1 LCWADILENYNTTSN
16 SKSLTILT
24 IQEVSLKIKKKDLD
38 ATRKWL
44 EKREIPIYKDNKP
57 HYVYEVDV
65 DCEIDKT
72 RVRTLRNKYPNNWEE
87 IYRKIA
93 RDNSVYEM
101 VVLSLGGEVCSKP
114 TSKIKLQNDNE
125 RELYKRY
132 SA

>member
-1 LCWADILENYNTTSN
+1 MCWADILENYNSTSN
-16 SKSLTILT
+16 SKSLTILS
-24 IQEVSLKIKKKDLD
+24 IQEVSSKIKKKDLD

-44 EKREIPIYKDNKP
+44 EKREIPIYKDSKP

-101 VVLSLGGEVCSKP
+101 VVLSLGGEVCRKP
-114 TSKIKLQNDNE
+114 TSKIKLQNNNE

-132 SA
+132 LV

>member
-1 LCWADILENYNTTSN
+1 MENYNSTSN
-16 SKSLTILT
+16 SKSLTILS
-24 IQEVSLKIKKKDLD
+24 IQEVSSKIKKKDLD
-38 ATRKWL
+38 STRKWL
-44 EKREIPIYKDNKP
+44 EKREIPIYKDSKP

-101 VVLSLGGEVCSKP
+101 VVLSLGGEVCRKP
-114 TSKIKLQNDNE
+114 TSKIKLQNNNE

-132 SA
+132 LV